1 MRPMGGLTEE
11 PVPATTAAPAGTVP
25 GPPASAPGVEGGEV
39 YSQGSAFRLVLRT
52 FTRNKLAVIGV
63 AIVVLLVLFC
73 FVGPLVYR
81 TDQVNT
87 NIMAS
92 NLGPSGSHPLGTD
105 NNGYDI
111 LGRLMVGGQS
121 SIEIGLAV
129 ALLAT
134 ITGVVYGAIAG
145 YFGKVVDAVMM
156 RVVDILL
163 AVPIVFLFIF
173 VATLVTPSTWLLI
186 AVLGGL
192 SWLAPARLVRGET
205 LSLRT
210 RDYVQAVKVMGGKSR
225 RVVFRHIIPNTIG
238 TIIVNAT
245 FQVADAIL
253 VLAVLQY
260 LGFSLPPPTA
270 TWGGMLSQGINFLS
284 DGYWWQV
291 YPPLVAIVLIVV
303 AFNFMGDALRDAF
316 EVRLQER

>member
-1 MRPMGGLTEE
+1 M
-11 PVPATTAAPAGTVP
+11 
-25 GPPASAPGVEGGEV
+25 SAVTPDVVQEAFPEGGEV
-39 YSQGSAFRLVLRT
+39 YKQGSLAQLVLRT
-52 FTRNKLAVIGV
+52 FTKNKLAVAGV
-63 AIVVLLVLFC
+63 AIVVFMVLFC
-73 FVGPLVYR
+73 FVGPLIYH
-81 TDQVNT
+81 TDQTYT
-87 NIMAS
+87 NILNS
-92 NLGPSGSHPLGTD
+92 NDPPSGVHLLGTD

-129 ALLAT
+129 AVVAT
-134 ITGVVYGAIAG
+134 CFGVVYGAVAG
-145 YFGKVVDAVMM
+145 YFGKVVDAIMM

-173 VATLVTPSTWLLI
+173 VATTLTPNGTPLWMLI
-186 AVLGGL
+186 VVLAGL
-192 SWLAPARLVRGET
+192 SWLGPARLVRGET

-210 RDYVQAVKVMGGKSR
+210 REYVSAVKVMGGRSR
-225 RVVFRHIIPNTIG
+225 RVVLRHIIPNAIG

-253 VLAVLQY
+253 VLAILQF

-270 TWGGMLSQGINFLS
+270 TWGQMLSQGSSFLS
-284 DGYWWQV
+284 DGYWWEV
-291 YPPLVAIVLIVV
+291 YPALVAIILIVV
-303 AFNFMGDALRDAF
+303 AFNFIGDALRDSF